1 MIRTH
6 KHQISTEEYVGETDR
21 MTKERVIDH
30 NKRDKNS
37 QILKHSREPVK
48 KVTLTYVTKISKYQ
62 VTIIVQV
69 SNGRLMKLYS

>member
-37 QILKHSREPVK
+37 QILKHSRE

-69 SNGRLMKLYS
+69 SNGRLVKLYS